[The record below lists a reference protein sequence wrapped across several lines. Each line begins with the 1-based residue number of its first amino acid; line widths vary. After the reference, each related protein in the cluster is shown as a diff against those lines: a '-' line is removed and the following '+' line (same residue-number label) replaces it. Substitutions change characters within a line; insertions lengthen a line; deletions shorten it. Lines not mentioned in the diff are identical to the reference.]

1 MAKKVVKIIGLTASG
16 ETTATPIGEIV
27 GLISDAIQAKDFTAS
42 SEVKVPVVKA
52 SFSPSVKPIS
62 SGTSSSTS
70 FSITGEAKS
79 LAKFNETG
87 SGLTSSDIYHGSD
100 GYGVGT
106 PEPFWKWDVNQGSIN
121 VTQGS
126 DTDGYRINGKLVV
139 NIIDSEVIL
148 GNTTYSLVKVTDLNV
163 SSLTASELTAT
174 DANKNLQSLAVA
186 TYPSL
191 AEVSYVKGVTNS
203 IQDQIDLKFNIASFT
218 DVAVTSK
225 LLTGLSIS
233 GTSVAATDSIL
244 VAVGKLQ
251 AQVTAQLGGLI
262 FQSTWNATTN
272 TPTITS
278 STGTKGHYYIVSTA
292 GATSIDGEADWK
304 AKDWVV
310 FNGATWDKVDN
321 TDSVSSVNGELGAV
335 SLTTDDIT
343 EGVANLYYTDAAVRS
358 AISESIIG
366 IDYNNSTGIF
376 STSSG
381 YGIPTTIKQGEWDT
395 AYTLASSSWLLNGN
409 TIGAKKTFGSL
420 DAYDV
425 GIIRGGTEI
434 ITIGSLG
441 ATITG
446 NFGIGTPSPS
456 QKLHVDGS
464 ARVTGAYYDSGNTS
478 GTANQL
484 LASTATGTAWI
495 DQSTIVAEAATLV
508 VIACKNTSG
517 AAIAQGTP
525 VYQTGTVGATATI
538 EIAPADALISE
549 NKLPAIGLLQT
560 ALNNNEF
567 GFVVITGELTNFTT
581 SPIDGIVPTTG
592 DKVFVK
598 SGGGLTLTKPTG
610 EGNGIQNMGLVG
622 KVSGGNAGSI
632 TVSSIMRANDVP
644 NLPEGRIWVGDG
656 NTIVSDTVYVDE
668 PNNRVGIGTVSPQA
682 RVDITNITAGDSSE
696 FLQKFTWNK
705 DFWWLGVQQQH
716 VSGSHIQYNIV
727 QNYNGTQKTL
737 LGLKNG
743 TVGIATS
750 TPNTGYDFHVS
761 GTQLNSNTI
770 ESKMS
775 ADVGGGNLII
785 RSASTD
791 TKGLFARRSTASE
804 TDGTFFYHLN
814 NYAFPLNLALMED
827 GKVGVGTILPTELFD
842 VNGTGR
848 FTNAKITASAALGY
862 IAVSDSSGSIIWTD
876 PSALNSWQGNYNAST
891 DTPSLSDG
899 TGTYGN
905 WYHVEVAG
913 TNDFGSGNITFA
925 LGDRVIYDGSEWIKQ
940 TQNYTL
946 NDASA
951 SVLGGIKI
959 GSTLE
964 IASGVANQKS
974 GIVTVGTYRSVT
986 VDTYGRV
993 TGGTNSTLAIADGGT
1008 GSATQ
1013 NFVDLTTAQ
1022 TIAGIKTFSVDAVIN
1037 GLTVGRGL
1045 GNISTNSAFG
1055 LRALY
1060 SNTSGG
1066 SNTGVGI
1073 YALYNNLTATGNTGI
1088 GSLSL
1093 YSTTS
1098 GSQNTAV
1105 GADSLK
1111 FNTTGAQ
1118 NTSIGLISGLN
1129 ITTGNYNTFL
1139 AYNAGGG
1146 ITTGSG
1152 NTIIGY
1158 NINGLSAALAD
1169 TLIIGAG
1176 GRKDLY
1182 GTATGIGISTA
1193 LPNSKLE
1200 ITGGGASTTDGAL
1213 RLTNSV
1219 DSYTFAII
1227 NGIPSQTNSG
1237 FSIYDVTADV
1247 NRFVINGTTGRIGIG
1262 VAAPTEELDLLGNF
1276 KYSGTLKPSGT
1287 AGTVGQFLGTDGTN
1301 DAWQSITQTVTLT
1314 DSPFERVLE
1323 GIYLAADTDESFFI
1337 GTDQE
1342 NGQGVLRFKYY
1353 DDSEALKTN
1362 EMSFDRED
1370 NFRPYFYDPTASSP
1384 TYKKVAW
1391 LDELDSVNPSLQTV
1405 TAQGRSSTDR
1415 LQYNSGG
1422 ILVNYALT
1430 SDIVAASGIDSV
1442 LGIGDVATDSKYL
1455 TFRHKGLGGYDITG
1469 IGFQNSSAA
1478 SKGNI
1483 IYGNSGEHLN
1493 GQITINSVNLA
1504 DLILSSAAN
1513 LKMYGEIYMTDVRTD
1528 HNYTDDMDAGANGIL
1543 AGQLYHTSGILKI
1556 KL

>member
-191 AEVSYVKGVTNS
+191 AEISYVKGVTNS

-321 TDSVSSVNGELGAV
+321 TDSVSSVNGEVGAV

-343 EGVANLYYTDAAVRS
+343 EGVTNLYYTDAAVRS

-434 ITIGSLG
+434 VTI
-441 ATITG
+441 
-446 NFGIGTPSPS
+446 
-456 QKLHVDGS
+456 
-464 ARVTGAYYDSGNTS
+464 
-478 GTANQL
+478 
-484 LASTATGTAWI
+484 
-495 DQSTIVAEAATLV
+495 
-508 VIACKNTSG
+508 KNTGVNISG
-517 AAIAQGTP
+517 VTSSE
-525 VYQTGTVGATATI
+525 TI
-538 EIAPADALISE
+538 
-549 NKLPAIGLLQT
+549 
-560 ALNNNEF
+560 
-567 GFVVITGELTNFTT
+567 
-581 SPIDGIVPTTG
+581 
-592 DKVFVK
+592 
-598 SGGGLTLTKPTG
+598 
-610 EGNGIQNMGLVG
+610 
-622 KVSGGNAGSI
+622 NAGDTSVNI
-632 TVSSIMRANDVP
+632 QSWIYN
-644 NLPEGRIWVGDG
+644 
-656 NTIVSDTVYVDE
+656 SDWSLKIE
-668 PNNRVGIGTVSPQA
+668 
-682 RVDITNITAGDSSE
+682 
-696 FLQKFTWNK
+696 QKN
-705 DFWWLGVQQQH
+705 VA
-716 VSGSHIQYNIV
+716 GSHIQYNFN
-727 QNYNGTQKTL
+727 QNNNGVETTVMGIKQGKIGFGTEDPTAQHTIYGAGQATNTGVDTTGALGGAILIQDSTVGAYNGGVAL
-737 LGLKNG
+737 FG
-743 TVGIATS
+743 
-750 TPNTGYDFHVS
+750 S
-761 GTQLNSNTI
+761 GTNSFAGIKGELRDGSNYTLGDL
-770 ESKMS
+770 SFQTR
-775 ADVGGGNLII
+775 N
-785 RSASTD
+785 ASTD
-791 TKGLFARRSTASE
+791 STL
-804 TDGTFFYHLN
+804 TTRFFIGK
-814 NYAFPLNLALMED
+814 D

-891 DTPSLSDG
+891 DTPSLNDG

-993 TGGTNSTLAIADGGT
+993 TGGTNPTTISGYGITDYNSLWDTRLATKTTTNLSEGSNLYFTNARAIASVLTGYTSGAGTISSADTVIGAIQKLNGKFGAITTNYYPLWDGTKFANGTIRYAPTPNSVQIGGLSNYVGGSLVAIRTGVTTINYYGT
-1008 GSATQ
+1008 GQFS
-1013 NFVDLTTAQ
+1013 TASGNAACQ
-1022 TIAGIKTFSVDAVIN
+1022 MGTLDSGPSWIQASIPYSNIGMN
-1037 GLTVGRGL
+1037 LYLQPVG
-1045 GNISTNSAFG
+1045 GNIA
-1055 LRALY
+1055 
-1060 SNTSGG
+1060 
-1066 SNTGVGI
+1066 
-1073 YALYNNLTATGNTGI
+1073 I
-1088 GSLSL
+1088 GHQS
-1093 YSTTS
+1093 
-1098 GSQNTAV
+1098 
-1105 GADSLK
+1105 
-1111 FNTTGAQ
+1111 
-1118 NTSIGLISGLN
+1118 
-1129 ITTGNYNTFL
+1129 
-1139 AYNAGGG
+1139 
-1146 ITTGSG
+1146 
-1152 NTIIGY
+1152 
-1158 NINGLSAALAD
+1158 
-1169 TLIIGAG
+1169 
-1176 GRKDLY
+1176 
-1182 GTATGIGISTA
+1182 
-1193 LPNSKLE
+1193 
-1200 ITGGGASTTDGAL
+1200 
-1213 RLTNSV
+1213 
-1219 DSYTFAII
+1219 
-1227 NGIPSQTNSG
+1227 
-1237 FSIYDVTADV
+1237 
-1247 NRFVINGTTGRIGIG
+1247 
-1262 VAAPTEELDLLGNF
+1262 PTEKLDLLGNF

-1287 AGTVGQFLGTDGTN
+1287 AGTAGQFLGTDGTN

-1370 NFRPYFYDPTASSP
+1370 NFRPYFYDPTATSP

-1415 LQYNSGG
+1415 LQYSSGG

-1442 LGIGDVATDSKYL
+1442 LGVGDVATDSKYL
-1455 TFRHKGLGGYDITG
+1455 TFRHKGLVGYDITG